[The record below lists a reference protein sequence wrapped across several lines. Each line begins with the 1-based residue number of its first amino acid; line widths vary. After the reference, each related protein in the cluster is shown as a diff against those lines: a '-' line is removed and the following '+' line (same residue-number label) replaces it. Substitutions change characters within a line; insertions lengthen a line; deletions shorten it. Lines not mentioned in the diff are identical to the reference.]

1 MQYQLPKT
9 FQQEV
14 SEDAQTYTYILI
26 QEVWMRLKVR
36 LMQFYWQDTSCI
48 AKSKL
53 EKVYMVFTI
62 FYIQIHIIIKIIKHF
77 KVNSFSCNTFTKSW
91 LNITHIEYIEYNLY
105 WIYACKAFQSNY

>member
-14 SEDAQTYTYILI
+14 SEDAQIYTYILI
-26 QEVWMRLKVR
+26 KEVWMRLKVR

-62 FYIQIHIIIKIIKHF
+62 FYTQIHKII
-77 KVNSFSCNTFTKSW
+77 
-91 LNITHIEYIEYNLY
+91 
-105 WIYACKAFQSNY
+105 